1 VFHRELRY
9 CEVSHTTEQEML
21 SDLVGG
27 FMLEHDA
34 IVLAKGAATGFDEHL
49 WEQFLKLGLVQM
61 ALPSESGGEG
71 GTLADVCVVAE
82 QCGRCLAPIPYIE
95 TVVSAR
101 LAVAAGAD
109 ALVGEVLAHNMLT
122 TFAPTPSE
130 GGRALVPAGA
140 LAGGVIGLVRDE
152 LVLAVRKST
161 QPPVENLGDS
171 PLAWWSLD
179 EDLDDRTVLATG
191 DRARTLMATARREW
205 KLATASLLLGLASG
219 ALEDAVQYAKSREA
233 FGVPVGYFQSVSHP
247 LVDVAIAIDGL
258 SSLVR
263 KAAWFHQEEPE
274 HRRDLIDMAMVHA
287 TETANF
293 AATAAVHTLGGVGF
307 TVEADAHLYFT
318 RAKGWSLLAGTV
330 GEGLSEI
337 ADALYGAPAR

>member
-1 VFHRELRY
+1 
-9 CEVSHTTEQEML
+9 
-21 SDLVGG
+21 
-27 FMLEHDA
+27 
-34 IVLAKGAATGFDEHL
+34 
-49 WEQFLKLGLVQM
+49 
-61 ALPSESGGEG
+61 
-71 GTLADVCVVAE
+71 VVAE